1 MENLFEYR
9 REMDSLRFSDEE
21 KARLIGEL
29 AVSRPTARR
38 RPVKRMVLVAA
49 ALTAVLVVGA
59 GATGVL
65 KNAVEVFSPLLGGSV
80 AQTEVID
87 KIGRPIDAGDTDNG
101 VTISADAI
109 IGDRYNACIV
119 YTIRRDDGTPLLPE
133 GVTANQLLMGGT
145 GGADLNVFCGTH
157 GSSWFVDED
166 PADNKI
172 QMIQTISADRSL
184 NNCTATAEFDGLRR
198 WDDEAGQAVSLI
210 DGHWKFRF
218 DVDFEDASV
227 SLGGGETFEQGGMT
241 FTITD
246 VLVSPV
252 AVRVEYEVD
261 SAAAWI
267 DAPSGQISDEDRRT
281 QERYFEQV
289 EILLTKADGT
299 VMDLSSS
306 GGSIRPKVE
315 KTRCIKGEVLDQVIP
330 LEEMESLSVG
340 GIVFPIQNN
349 G

>member
-9 REMDSLRFSDEE
+9 RELDSLRFSDEE

-29 AVSRPTARR
+29 AAAQPKAHR

-65 KNAVEVFSPLLGGSV
+65 KDAVEVFSPLLGGSV

-87 KIGRPIDAGDTDNG
+87 KIGRPIGAGDTDKG
-101 VTISADAI
+101 VTITADAI
-109 IGDRYNACIV
+109 IGDQYNACIV
-119 YTIRRDDGTPLLPE
+119 YTISRDDGTPLLPE
-133 GVTANQLLMGGT
+133 DIGSHQLLVGGT
-145 GGADLNVFCGTH
+145 GGTDLNVRGGTH
-157 GSSWFVDED
+157 GSAWFVDEVPGD
-166 PADNKI
+166 DTI
-172 QMIQTISADRSL
+172 QYVETISADSPL
-184 NNCTATAEFDGLRR
+184 THTTAKAEFDGLY
-198 WDDEAGQAVSLI
+198 WLDEDQGKRVPI
-210 DGHWKFRF
+210 VEGHWKFRF
-218 DVDFEDASV
+218 DVDYEDASV
-227 SLGGGETFEQGGMT
+227 SLGGGKTFEQDGMT
-241 FTITD
+241 FAITD

-261 SAAAWI
+261 SEVNWSN
-267 DAPSGQISDEDRRT
+267 APSGRVSDADQRA
-281 QERYFEQV
+281 QQRYFENV
-289 EILLTKADGT
+289 EVLLTKSDGT

-306 GGSIRPKVE
+306 GGSIRPE
-315 KTRCIKGEVLDQVIP
+315 NGKTHCVKGEVLEQVIP
-330 LEEMESLSVG
+330 IEEMESLSVG